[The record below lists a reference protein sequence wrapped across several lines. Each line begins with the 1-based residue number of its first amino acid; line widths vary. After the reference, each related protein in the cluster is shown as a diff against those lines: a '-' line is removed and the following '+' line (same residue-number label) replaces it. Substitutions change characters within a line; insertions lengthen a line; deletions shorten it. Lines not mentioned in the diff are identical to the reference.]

1 MTAAKEYCM
10 DHPAIVY
17 ASRNSGLEIHGIVEC
32 GVNEYVY
39 AVSGAWAGTAA
50 YRFHRVRIDYTA
62 RGMAY
67 FRIRGSRVYLDECIR
82 M

>member
-10 DHPAIVY
+10 NHPAIAY
-17 ASRNSGLEIHGIVEC
+17 ASRNSGLEIHGIEY
-32 GVNEYVY
+32 GVTDYVY

-62 RGMAY
+62 KERAY
-67 FRIRGSRVYLDECIR
+67 FRIRGSRVHLDECIG

>member
-10 DHPAIVY
+10 NHPAIAY
-17 ASRNSGLEIHGIVEC
+17 ASRNSGLEIHGIEY
-32 GVNEYVY
+32 GVTDYVY

-62 RGMAY
+62 RGRAY
-67 FRIRGSRVYLDECIR
+67 FRIRGSRVSLDECIS

>member
-10 DHPAIVY
+10 NHPAIAY
-17 ASRNSGLEIHGIVEC
+17 ASRNSGLEIHGIEY
-32 GVNEYVY
+32 GVTDYVY

-50 YRFHRVRIDYTA
+50 YRFHRVCIDYTA
-62 RGMAY
+62 RGRAY
-67 FRIRGSRVYLDECIR
+67 FRIRGSRVYLDECIS

>member
-10 DHPAIVY
+10 NHSAIAY
-17 ASRNSGLEIHGIVEC
+17 ASRNSGLEIHGIEY
-32 GVNEYVY
+32 GVNDYVY

-62 RGMAY
+62 RGRAY
-67 FRIRGSRVYLDECIR
+67 FRIRGGRVYLDECIS

>member
-10 DHPAIVY
+10 NHPAIAY

-39 AVSGAWAGTAA
+39 AVSGA
-50 YRFHRVRIDYTA
+50 
-62 RGMAY
+62 
-67 FRIRGSRVYLDECIR
+67 
-82 M
+82 

>member
-10 DHPAIVY
+10 NHSAIAY
-17 ASRNSGLEIHGIVEC
+17 ASRNSSLEIHGIEY
-32 GVNEYVY
+32 GVNDYVY

-62 RGMAY
+62 RGRAY
-67 FRIRGSRVYLDECIR
+67 FRIRGSRVYLDECIS